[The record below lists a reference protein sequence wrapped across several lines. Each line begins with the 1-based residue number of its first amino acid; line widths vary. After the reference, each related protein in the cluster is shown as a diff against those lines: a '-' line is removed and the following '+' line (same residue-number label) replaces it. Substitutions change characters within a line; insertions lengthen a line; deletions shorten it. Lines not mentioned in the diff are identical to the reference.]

1 MFLTPTRLFNA
12 NEFFSG
18 PTGACQVQ
26 PDFFLRLNGSFSSL
40 SKASQVHRKLLLLV
54 LLLSLLLLLL
64 LLSSPAAFAF
74 LPSLQK
80 VSASQ
85 RAAQVGMH
93 FLTLLYMLA
102 CCNLRVPVSCLMAMR
117 RPQPLLPL
125 QPYDSVS
132 PCCFRVLRSHPE
144 NAPSKASQ
152 GTRSTTSHVLY
163 MRVCCIFAISHSE
176 SL

>member
-1 MFLTPTRLFNA
+1 MCLFSSSMVNGSFPCQSRPSQVSSLA
-12 NEFFSG
+12 DILKSNETS
-18 PTGACQVQ
+18 QVQ
-26 PDFFLRLNGSFSSL
+26 RELLKSNGSFSSRTRSFL
-40 SKASQVHRKLLLLV
+40 KFDGSFSSQSRASQVNRELLLLV
-54 LLLSLLLLLL
+54 LLLSLLLLLLL

-132 PCCFRVLRSHPE
+132 P
-144 NAPSKASQ
+144 
-152 GTRSTTSHVLY
+152 
-163 MRVCCIFAISHSE
+163 
-176 SL
+176 